1 MFDALNDVLVSTASS
16 PWIYLV
22 LFIVCIADGFFP
34 PVPSETLIV
43 ATVAVGA
50 STGQPMLWGV
60 MAVAAVGAITGDSL
74 CYLLGRSVGVTRFRW
89 MRRPSVER
97 LFTWAAHGL
106 ASRPA
111 SLILVGRYI
120 PVGRIAV
127 NVMAGATGLPFRRFL
142 PLTAVAGI
150 CWAAYSTVIG
160 TVAAATFHNSPVLAA
175 GVAVVV
181 ALALGV
187 VVDRISHKITSRRT
201 LRARV

>member
-1 MFDALNDVLVSTASS
+1 MVEVLNDILMSTASS
-16 PWIYLV
+16 PWIYAV

-43 ATVAVGA
+43 AAVAVGA

-60 MAVAAVGAITGDSL
+60 LAVAAAGAITGDSL
-74 CYLLGRSVGVTRFRW
+74 CYLLGRRVGITRFKW
-89 MRRPSVER
+89 MRRPSAER

-106 ASRPA
+106 ATRPA

-142 PLTAVAGI
+142 PLTILAGI
-150 CWAAYSTVIG
+150 CWAAYSTIIG
-160 TVAAATFHNSPVLAA
+160 TVAAATFHNSPLLAA
-175 GVAVVV
+175 VVAVIV

-187 VVDRISHKITSRRT
+187 VVDRVSHLITSRRG
-201 LRARV
+201 LRPRV